1 MKVLFYRYGS
11 ICEPDL
17 IESFK
22 EMKIDV
28 VEYTREITDKNIAL
42 ADSVKQVS
50 QYMLDHPVDFVF
62 SINFFPF
69 LSEVC
74 NIFHLRYLSWI
85 VDAPVMELYA
95 SSIQNPWNRTFLFDK
110 ELYNEISPYNPE
122 CIFHLP
128 LGARTAPK
136 DELFKK
142 TSSAD
147 KKKFSHDIAFVGSL
161 YTEKC
166 PYDKLSGAPE
176 SLTGYLDGIM
186 RAQEKIYGY
195 YFIEELLTDEMVEEF
210 KEHLPGFY
218 QYPAESFLT
227 DKRTM
232 SQLYIGNKI
241 SAMERVDTFTYLSE
255 RFPVTIYTGSDTTG
269 IPKLKNMGFAKSLT
283 EMPLIFHYS
292 KINLNMTSKA
302 IRSALPLRIFDI
314 LSCGGFLVSNY
325 QPEIPEL
332 FTPGEDLMM
341 YSSMEELSEIIAYFL
356 SHEDERIAIAE
367 CGYETLKK
375 NYTFEMQLEK
385 LLLKAFSF

>member
-28 VEYTREITDKNIAL
+28 LEYTREVTDKNVSPS
-42 ADSVKQVS
+42 DSVKEVS
-50 QYMLDHPVDFVF
+50 AYMLDHPVDFVF

-95 SSIQNPWNRTFLFDK
+95 SSIKNQWNRTFLFDK
-110 ELYNEISPYNPE
+110 ELYNEISPYNPD
-122 CIFHLP
+122 CVFHLP

-142 TSSAD
+142 ASSED
-147 KKKFSHDIAFVGSL
+147 KKKFAHDIAFVGSL

-166 PYDKLSGAPE
+166 PYDKLSGASE
-176 SLTGYLDGIM
+176 ALTGYLDGIM
-186 RAQEKIYGY
+186 KAQEKIYGY
-195 YFIEELLTDEMVEEF
+195 YFIEDLLTDEMVEEF
-210 KEHLPGFY
+210 KTHLPGFY
-218 QYPAESFLT
+218 QYPSESFLT

-241 SAMERVDTFTYLSE
+241 SAMERVDTFKYLSV
-255 RFPVTIYTGSDTTG
+255 RFPVSIYTGSDTKD
-269 IPKLKNMGFAKSLT
+269 IPKLKNMGLAKSLT

-314 LSCGGFLVSNY
+314 LSCGGFLVTNY

-356 SHEDERIAIAE
+356 AHEDERIEIAE
-367 CGYETLKK
+367 CGYEALKK